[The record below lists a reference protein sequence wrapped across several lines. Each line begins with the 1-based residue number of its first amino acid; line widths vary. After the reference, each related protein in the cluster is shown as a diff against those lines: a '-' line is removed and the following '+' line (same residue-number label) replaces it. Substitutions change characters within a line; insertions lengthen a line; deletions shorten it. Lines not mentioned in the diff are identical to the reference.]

1 MTKFAIDTDVPVE
14 RSRMEIEA
22 TLARYGADRFAYFSE
37 KTRAIIVFE
46 AKERRLKFELPL
58 PQITDHEVTHGGGDK
73 REKRRNAGTD
83 LHAVAA
89 QLTRARW
96 RALALCIKAKLE
108 SVESGIETF
117 ESAFLA
123 NVVLPDGS
131 TVGQHVSPAIART
144 YATNTMQPLLP
155 APKPSVD

>member
-22 TLARYGADRFAYFSE
+22 TLIRYGADRFMYFAE
-37 KTRAIIVFE
+37 KTRAIIIFE

-58 PQITDHEVTHGGGDK
+58 PQIDDPEVTHGGGEH
-73 REKRRNAGTD
+73 RRKRRNAGTD
-83 LHAVAA
+83 LRAVAA

-96 RALALCIKAKLE
+96 RGLALCIKAKLE
-108 SVESGIETF
+108 AVESGIESF
-117 ESAFLA
+117 EDAFLA
-123 NVVLPDGS
+123 HVVLPDGS

-144 YATNTMQPLLP
+144 YATGTMQPLLP
-155 APKPSVD
+155 PPKPVD

>member
-1 MTKFAIDTDVPVE
+1 MTKYAIDTDVPVE

-58 PQITDHEVTHGGGDK
+58 PQISDHEVTHGGGEHRQK
-73 REKRRNAGTD
+73 KRNAGTD

-89 QLTRARW
+89 QLARARW
-96 RALALCIKAKLE
+96 RGLLLCIKAKLE
-108 SVESGIETF
+108 AVESGIESF
-117 ESAFLA
+117 EEAFMSH
-123 NVVLPDGS
+123 VVLPDGK
-131 TVGQHVSPAIART
+131 TVGDYVGPAIART
-144 YATNTMQPLLP
+144 YETNTMQPLLP
-155 APKPSVD
+155 APK

>member
-58 PQITDHEVTHGGGDK
+58 PQITDHEVTHGGGEH
-73 REKRRNAGTD
+73 RQKRRNASTD

-89 QLTRARW
+89 QLARARW
-96 RALALCIKAKLE
+96 RALLLCIKAKLE
-108 SVESGIETF
+108 AVESGIESF
-117 ESAFLA
+117 DVAFMA
-123 NVVLPDGS
+123 NVVLPDGT
-131 TVGQHVSPAIART
+131 TVGDRVVPAIVKT
-144 YATNTMQPLLP
+144 YETGSMQPLLP
-155 APKPSVD
+155 APKPPVD